1 MKTFK
6 KIAACLFLVF
16 ITAAIQERPIFGKKV
31 VKDSHGAIVRGDLS
45 QKELALVFTSDE
57 FADGGEIIQKVLKK
71 NNVSAAFFL
80 TGNFYTNP
88 AFKSL
93 ITQLK
98 NDGHYMGAHSDK
110 HLLYADW
117 EKVDSLLVS
126 KKEFKQDLEN
136 NYKRMAAF
144 GIKKSDAL
152 YFLPPYE
159 WYNSTITKWTSEA
172 GLQLIN
178 FSPGTRSTADY
189 TYPEMVKRYRSSEEI
204 YNSIIEYEAKDPNG
218 LNGFIL
224 LIHIGT
230 DPRRK
235 DKFYFRLDKLIKEIK
250 SGDYDFVRLDKLL
263 R

>member
-6 KIAACLFLVF
+6 KVTAFLFLLF
-16 ITAAIQERPIFGKKV
+16 ITAAIQERPTSGKKV
-31 VKDSHGAIVRGDLS
+31 VRDSHGAIVRGDLS
-45 QKELALVFTSDE
+45 QKELALVFTGDE

-80 TGNFYTNP
+80 TGNFYAKPT
-88 AFKSL
+88 FKSL
-93 ITQLK
+93 ITKLK
-98 NDGHYMGAHSDK
+98 NDGHYMGAHSDE

-117 EKVDSLLVS
+117 VKRDSLLVS
-126 KKEFKQDLEN
+126 EKEFKQDLQN

-144 GIKKSDAL
+144 GIRKSDASH
-152 YFLPPYE
+152 FLPPYE

-178 FSPGTRSTADY
+178 FSSGTRSTTDY
-189 TYPEMVKRYRSSEEI
+189 TYPEMGKRYRSSEEI
-204 YNSIIEYEAKDPNG
+204 YNSIMEYEAKDPNG

-235 DKFYFRLDKLIKEIK
+235 DKFYYRLDELIKEIK
-250 SGDYDFVRLDKLL
+250 NTGYDFVRLDKLL